1 MYIIQKQN
9 KITHTK
15 TNKNTPLKEH
25 KMKKSKSNKNN
36 KLTQAQKAAKHL
48 ATQAKMQAN
57 KAAKPQSTHT
67 QAQGAPMQQNQIVNI
82 MGAAHRKL
90 LSNPSAY
97 DLLART
103 ATSLGITN
111 FETSGY
117 LMGTIAMALGA
128 DTRIAEA
135 IGQYAGFSNSKG
147 LDVNTFGNGCW
158 VAYSGDGE
166 TVKVVVKDGVSHI
179 HLWPNDLNG
188 KMLNELDYFSKMSK
202 NHQLAVEQVWLTAK
216 RIMTP
221 TDFERLNRKKFNAAF
236 VATWIIQTQMDINEG
251 LIK

>member
-1 MYIIQKQN
+1 M
-9 KITHTK
+9 
-15 TNKNTPLKEH
+15 
-25 KMKKSKSNKNN
+25 SKSNRKN

-67 QAQGAPMQQNQIVNI
+67 KAQGAPMTQNQIVNI
-82 MGAAHRKL
+82 MTAAHHKL
-90 LSNPSAY
+90 ISNPSAY
-97 DLLART
+97 RLLAQK
-103 ATSLGITN
+103 AKYLGITN

-117 LMGTIAMALGA
+117 LMGTIGMALGE

-135 IGQYAGFSNSKG
+135 IGEHAGFSNPKG
-147 LDVNTFGNGCW
+147 LPVNTFDRGCW

-166 TVKVVVKDGVSHI
+166 TVKVVVENGVSHI

-202 NHQLAVEQVWLTAK
+202 DHKLAVEQVWLTAK
-216 RIMTP
+216 RIMTAR
-221 TDFERLNRKKFNAAF
+221 DFKRLNRKKFNAAF